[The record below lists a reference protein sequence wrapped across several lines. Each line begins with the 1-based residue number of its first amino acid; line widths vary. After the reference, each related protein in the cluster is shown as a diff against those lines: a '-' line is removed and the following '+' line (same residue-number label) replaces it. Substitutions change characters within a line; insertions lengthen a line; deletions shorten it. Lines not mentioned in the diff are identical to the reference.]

1 MPMQI
6 EALERI
12 ELPDSEGTV
21 HRLGD
26 LWARKEVVLVFA
38 RHFG

>member
-1 MPMQI
+1 MNLQ
-6 EALERI
+6 ALESI
-12 ELPDSEGTV
+12 ELEDSASKR

-26 LWARKEVVLVFA
+26 LWSDRRVVLVFA